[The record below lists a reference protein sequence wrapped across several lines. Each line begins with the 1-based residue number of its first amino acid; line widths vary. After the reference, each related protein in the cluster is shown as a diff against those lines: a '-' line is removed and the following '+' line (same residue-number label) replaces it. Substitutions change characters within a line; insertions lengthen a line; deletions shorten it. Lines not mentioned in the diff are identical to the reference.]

1 MYKASAENVECS
13 QCPEGSTTLSP
24 GATSIE
30 DCVCPIGSALVDGQ
44 CACAPGWSWSSE
56 SEGCEECR
64 VGSWKEYTG
73 NSQPCEEC
81 SAILGEGSTTLGEGT
96 GSASQCIC
104 SLDFYLAIEPLQC
117 SPCPDGGLCDGGPV
131 ESIRARPG
139 FWRSQE
145 SSHQLHECESPRGVP
160 LCTGGVTASGNILP
174 AVGDS
179 LCVEGHSGPLC
190 WSCSPGFGKNLGL
203 CTECSSGASSATGI
217 GYVVFGLMFLLALL
231 MLLVSQSLKR
241 AVITE
246 EDFADGADAGTVSPD
261 GITVGVTK
269 IMINW
274 IQMSS
279 LAAGV
284 RVSMSTEMQM
294 LLSAEDLGNVS
305 PWSFGSFN
313 CLAPMSFYVRYYC
326 AACVPPACVLLAVL
340 VAGLQHV
347 CGFPRSQIHA
357 RGRGR
362 EWEWKDV
369 FVMSTQ
375 MLWFFA
381 YSMLTAIV
389 LSVFR
394 CRELDPG
401 VWVLSEDP
409 TVPCR
414 TPEHKVALGVGIALV
429 GMICIGIPLQAFV
442 NLWCARQDLKSQRM
456 RVRFG
461 LFYINYRPELY
472 WWECYAMLRKFSIV
486 AVVVLFQSAPGPQ
499 CFVLSVL
506 SVVFLT
512 VHSHFKPYSTSILNT
527 LETSALFV
535 NALTLNTCAYF
546 YASPSSGAAAEKAWS
561 YFMILLSL
569 ALVTWCVLL
578 VVGDVTENLYKPPSR
593 RKGRVGRLYAKIAHV
608 GNLQAPPGRAP
619 AQTIAA
625 RETIIP
631 SQSRLST
638 TGGRG
643 EQWGV
648 FLGRQSIAGSGS
660 GSGLRRG
667 SVCNPLGRIEE
678 EGGGPPGG
686 GGSEEIVVN
695 PLRTK

>member
-1 MYKASAENVECS
+1 M
-13 QCPEGSTTLSP
+13 
-24 GATSIE
+24 
-30 DCVCPIGSALVDGQ
+30 
-44 CACAPGWSWSSE
+44 
-56 SEGCEECR
+56 
-64 VGSWKEYTG
+64 
-73 NSQPCEEC
+73 
-81 SAILGEGSTTLGEGT
+81 
-96 GSASQCIC
+96 
-104 SLDFYLAIEPLQC
+104 
-117 SPCPDGGLCDGGPV
+117 
-131 ESIRARPG
+131 
-139 FWRSQE
+139 
-145 SSHQLHECESPRGVP
+145 
-160 LCTGGVTASGNILP
+160 TASGDILP

-442 NLWCARQDLKSQRM
+442 NLWRARQDLKSQRM

-506 SVVFLT
+506 SVIFLT

-660 GSGLRRG
+660 GSGLHRG